1 KNNESNSREH
11 WKTLTISTTHS
22 SSAASGQNTPGI
34 FVERHRYETVDE
46 NGRVVSVDDTITE
59 TPQYGTVNEQYTT
72 GAENRPGYTF
82 VRTEAPRNNPTY
94 SPDGRTTSGNF
105 KAGMTQE
112 ITYVYQRRQQQ
123 VETGPAYE
131 MTVEDSSYPTEFR
144 YDPSLPAGQIREIR
158 PGQDG
163 RVRVLYEH
171 VNPANVPDFNPNNF
185 RYMRGQYWR
194 EVFREVVPEP
204 QSQIFGDNF
213 EAITETKTNPDG
225 SVTIIYNTGRRVEIP
240 AAKPKEPLL
249 PSKPI
254 VETTRVTDRHPET
267 GKQVRGSRVT
277 IKIFNPNTNR
287 FEDEKVIFIPDGQDG
302 TDGNN
307 GTNGTSITAKT
318 ERGKENP
325 ADPNSPSG
333 SWIRVYKVNPDGSQ
347 GDLISETFVR
357 DGEKGDPGE
366 QGPQGPQGE
375 KGERGEQGPQG
386 PQGEKGEQGAPGTP
400 GQDGQDGRDGKS
412 VLAKTERGTK
422 ADETG
427 KDRPGTWVIVH
438 EDTNNNGQV
447 DPGEREISREFIFD
461 GTDGN
466 NGTDGTSVTAKTE
479 RGKENPADPNS
490 PSGSWIRVYKV
501 NPDGSQGDLIS
512 ETFVKDGE
520 KGDPGEQGPQGP
532 QGEKGEQGTPGTP
545 GQDGQDGKSILA
557 KTERGTKADET
568 GKDRPGTWVIVHEDA
583 NNNGQVDP
591 GEREISREF
600 IFDGT
605 DGNNGTDGTSVT
617 AKTERGKE
625 NPADPNSPSGSW
637 IRVYKVNPDG
647 SQGDLISETFVKD
660 GEKGDPGEQGPQG
673 PQGEKGE
680 QGTPGTP
687 GQDGQDGKSSYV
699 HVVNGPNEAGESGSW
714 IITYFDKNGDGQFT
728 SDEIVSTEFVADGK
742 DGKDGKSVLATTE
755 RGTKAD
761 ETGKE
766 RPGTWVIVHE
776 DANNNGQVDP
786 GEREISREFI
796 FDGTDGKD
804 GKTPIVESKRVEK
817 DPNDPNSESGVKII
831 VRDPES
837 KEIIKETFVKD
848 GEKGEKGE
856 QGAPGT
862 PGQDGQDGKDGK
874 SSYVHV
880 VNGPNEAG
888 ESGSWIITYFDKNGD
903 SQFTSDEIVS
913 TEFVADGKDGQ
924 DGKDGKSVLATTERG
939 TKADET
945 GKDRPGTWVIVHEDA
960 NNNGQV
966 DPGERE
972 ISREFIFDGTNGT
985 DGKTPLVESE
995 RVEKDPNNPNS
1006 ESGVKI
1012 IVRDPESKEI
1022 IKETFVKDGEKG
1034 EKGEQ
1039 GAPGTPGQDGQDGRD
1054 GKSVLAKTE
1063 RGTKADESGKDRP
1076 GTWVIVHEDTNN
1088 NGQVDPGER
1097 EISREFIFDG

>member
-1 KNNESNSREH
+1 
-11 WKTLTISTTHS
+11 
-22 SSAASGQNTPGI
+22 
-34 FVERHRYETVDE
+34 
-46 NGRVVSVDDTITE
+46 
-59 TPQYGTVNEQYTT
+59 
-72 GAENRPGYTF
+72 
-82 VRTEAPRNNPTY
+82 
-94 SPDGRTTSGNF
+94 
-105 KAGMTQE
+105 
-112 ITYVYQRRQQQ
+112 
-123 VETGPAYE
+123 
-131 MTVEDSSYPTEFR
+131 
-144 YDPSLPAGQIREIR
+144 
-158 PGQDG
+158 
-163 RVRVLYEH
+163 
-171 VNPANVPDFNPNNF
+171 
-185 RYMRGQYWR
+185 
-194 EVFREVVPEP
+194 
-204 QSQIFGDNF
+204 
-213 EAITETKTNPDG
+213 
-225 SVTIIYNTGRRVEIP
+225 
-240 AAKPKEPLL
+240 
-249 PSKPI
+249 
-254 VETTRVTDRHPET
+254 
-267 GKQVRGSRVT
+267 
-277 IKIFNPNTNR
+277 
-287 FEDEKVIFIPDGQDG
+287 
-302 TDGNN
+302 
-307 GTNGTSITAKT
+307 
-318 ERGKENP
+318 
-325 ADPNSPSG
+325 
-333 SWIRVYKVNPDGSQ
+333 
-347 GDLISETFVR
+347 
-357 DGEKGDPGE
+357 
-366 QGPQGPQGE
+366 
-375 KGERGEQGPQG
+375 
-386 PQGEKGEQGAPGTP
+386 
-400 GQDGQDGRDGKS
+400 
-412 VLAKTERGTK
+412 
-422 ADETG
+422 
-427 KDRPGTWVIVH
+427 
-438 EDTNNNGQV
+438 
-447 DPGEREISREFIFD
+447 
-461 GTDGN
+461 
-466 NGTDGTSVTAKTE
+466 
-479 RGKENPADPNS
+479 
-490 PSGSWIRVYKV
+490 
-501 NPDGSQGDLIS
+501 
-512 ETFVKDGE
+512 
-520 KGDPGEQGPQGP
+520 
-532 QGEKGEQGTPGTP
+532 
-545 GQDGQDGKSILA
+545 
-557 KTERGTKADET
+557 
-568 GKDRPGTWVIVHEDA
+568 
-583 NNNGQVDP
+583 
-591 GEREISREF
+591 
-600 IFDGT
+600 
-605 DGNNGTDGTSVT
+605 
-617 AKTERGKE
+617 
-625 NPADPNSPSGSW
+625 
-637 IRVYKVNPDG
+637 
-647 SQGDLISETFVKD
+647 
-660 GEKGDPGEQGPQG
+660 PQG

-1063 RGTKADESGKDRP
+1063 RGTKAD
-1076 GTWVIVHEDTNN
+1076 
-1088 NGQVDPGER
+1088 
-1097 EISREFIFDG
+1097 